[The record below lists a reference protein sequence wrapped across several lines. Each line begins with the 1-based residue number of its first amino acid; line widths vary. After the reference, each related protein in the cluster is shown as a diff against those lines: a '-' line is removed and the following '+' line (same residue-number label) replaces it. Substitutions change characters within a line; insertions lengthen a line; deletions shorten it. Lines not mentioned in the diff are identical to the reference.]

1 MVVFEEGE
9 GEIGGRGSGRGGVE
23 GGKAFSGRGHY
34 GFDSNQASGPELI
47 HTDCLPLKD
56 LYRYRKRA
64 HSVGIGLL
72 GQCLPGVGCR
82 SPASMTLSDEPEEV
96 LLEKIT
102 APDFDSEFGTAK
114 IFRSLAILFWSETFW
129 L

>member
-1 MVVFEEGE
+1 MVFGEGE
-9 GEIGGRGSGRGGVE
+9 GEIGWRGLGRGGVE

-34 GFDSNQASGPELI
+34 GFDSDQAPRPEMI
-47 HTDCLPLKD
+47 HTGYLPLKD
-56 LYRYRKRA
+56 LYRYRKRTDTVA
-64 HSVGIGLL
+64 IGLL
-72 GQCLPGVGCR
+72 GQYLPGVGCR

-102 APDFDSEFGTAK
+102 TSDFDSEFRTAK
-114 IFRSLAILFWSETFW
+114 IFRSLAIPFWSETFW